1 MGIVETEGQE
11 PGAAGAD
18 RITIPETITEV
29 VLRWLGRPRWL
40 WIVAWSSLA
49 LVAPFVYSS
58 AIPLSGA
65 RPLRSDAFV
74 DLLTRQAA
82 LAYVVFV
89 LLVGGL
95 ALARQAR
102 DLRRDLEAVRG
113 DQIPPDLFAAIGSKP
128 VPMLLTAAVVAV
140 LVAEGWTRFGPAGPI
155 ASLPLLAMYMLP
167 ILTYVWVDLVI
178 LFDLHRLGGQRLE
191 LPGFPEDR
199 SQGLER
205 LGTLA
210 STGLGVLLIAAIPIF
225 VAGSDEP
232 LTFGISLVI
241 VGGLVGA
248 FVLSMWRLH
257 RQMAAAKARHLR
269 AARALYA
276 DAYRPIASDPN
287 PATLAAHASA
297 LGVAQ
302 SLEERAQALL
312 TWPVNEG
319 ALRFLAVVVT
329 GVLTSIVVR
338 AVLALVEG

>member
-1 MGIVETEGQE
+1 MGGVGTEGE
-11 PGAAGAD
+11 HGASRAERTAV
-18 RITIPETITEV
+18 PETITEV

-49 LVAPFVYSS
+49 LVSPFVYAS

-65 RPLRSDAFV
+65 RPLRPEAFGE
-74 DLLTRQAA
+74 LLTRQAA
-82 LAYVVFV
+82 LAYVVLV
-89 LLVGGL
+89 LLVGGVV
-95 ALARQAR
+95 LARQAR
-102 DLRRDLEAVRG
+102 SVRADLDDRSP
-113 DQIPPDLFAAIGSKP
+113 DQTPPDLFVAIGSAAAP
-128 VPMLLTAAVVAV
+128 LLMTAGVVAV

-155 ASLPLLAMYMLP
+155 ASLPLLAMYLVP

-178 LFDLHRLGGQRLE
+178 LVDLHRLGGRRLE

-199 SQGLER
+199 SQGLEQ

-210 STGLGVLLIAAIPIF
+210 STGLGVLLIAAIPIL

-232 LTFGISLVI
+232 LTFGISLAI

-248 FVLSMWRLH
+248 FALSMWRLH
-257 RQMAAAKARHLR
+257 RQMAAAKARHIR
-269 AARALYA
+269 HARALYA
-276 DAYRPIASDPN
+276 DAYRPIADSPT
-287 PATLAAHASA
+287 PATLAAHSSA

-302 SLEERAQALL
+302 ALEERAQALL

-319 ALRFLAVVVT
+319 AVRFLAVVVT

-338 AVLALVEG
+338 AVFALVEG